1 MFTPFKRKEEKR
13 KKGGEELPPDS
24 YIISVKPSF

>member
-13 KKGGEELPPDS
+13 KKGEKNSPL
-24 YIISVKPSF
+24 IVILFQ